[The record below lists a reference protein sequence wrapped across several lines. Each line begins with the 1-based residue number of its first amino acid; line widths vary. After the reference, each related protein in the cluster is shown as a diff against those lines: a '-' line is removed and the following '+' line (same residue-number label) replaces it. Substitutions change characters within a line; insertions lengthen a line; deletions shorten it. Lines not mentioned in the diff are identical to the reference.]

1 MIWALAFIGL
11 SLSLILTFY
20 TANIMKKA
28 GIVGKDIH
36 KRDKPEIPEMGGIA
50 ILISLSVALTPVL
63 TDNLSTVLLV
73 FLLFG
78 VVGIIDDLTNL
89 RQSHKVL
96 LSLLVSLPLLSLKVS
111 SGLNLL
117 LFTINLKTLY
127 YLFAVLFVTASAN
140 LVNMLA
146 GFNGLEVG
154 TSAIALLFLGLIT
167 SGDAQA
173 LAFVGFAVAIGFL
186 WWNKYPARIFP
197 GDTGT
202 LSLGALIGLVGILGK
217 AEMFAVILL
226 VPHIIDFLLKTKIKF
241 KGRPL
246 GRTEILEDGTL
257 KAPPYLSFL
266 GLIMRAK
273 RVKEYELVA
282 IVWAIEAIL
291 GFVVLLLHQLL

>member
-1 MIWALAFIGL
+1 MIWVLIFIGL
-11 SLSLILTFY
+11 SLSLILTPY
-20 TANIMKKA
+20 VASLMKKA
-28 GIVGKDIH
+28 GIVGRDIH
-36 KRDKPEIPEMGGIA
+36 KLHKPEVAEMGGIA
-50 ILISLSVALTPVL
+50 ILVSLPLALIPAL
-63 TDNLSTVLLV
+63 NGNLSKALLV

-78 VVGIIDDLTNL
+78 LVGILDDLTNL
-89 RQSHKVL
+89 KQSHKVL
-96 LSLLVSLPLLSLKVS
+96 LSLLVSLPLLSLDVNKEID
-111 SGLNLL
+111 LL
-117 LFTINLKTLY
+117 ILTVNLKILY
-127 YLFAVLFVTASAN
+127 YLFAVLFVTGSAN

-167 SGDAQA
+167 SGDAQI
-173 LAFVGFAVAIGFL
+173 LAFVSFAVALGFL
-186 WWNKYPARIFP
+186 WWNKYPARVFP

-217 AEMFAVILL
+217 VELFAAILL
-226 VPHIIDFLLKTKIKF
+226 VPHALDFLLKTKIRF

-246 GRTEILEDGTL
+246 GKTEVLEDGTL

-266 GLIMRAK
+266 GLIMRIK

-282 IVWAIEAIL
+282 IVWAIEITL

>member
-1 MIWALAFIGL
+1 M
-11 SLSLILTFY
+11 
-20 TANIMKKA
+20 
-28 GIVGKDIH
+28 
-36 KRDKPEIPEMGGIA
+36 
-50 ILISLSVALTPVL
+50 
-63 TDNLSTVLLV
+63 
-73 FLLFG
+73 
-78 VVGIIDDLTNL
+78 VGIIDDLTNL

-96 LSLLVSLPLLSLKVS
+96 LSLLISLPLLSLKVS

-167 SGDAQA
+167 SGDARA
-173 LAFVGFAVAIGFL
+173 LAFVGFAVALGFL
-186 WWNKYPARIFP
+186 WWNKYPAKVFP

-217 AEMFAVILL
+217 VEIFAAILL
-226 VPHIIDFLLKTKIKF
+226 VPHMIDFLLKTKIKF

-291 GFVVLLLHQLL
+291 GFVVLLLHQSL

>member
-1 MIWALAFIGL
+1 MTWVSAFIGL
-11 SLSLILTFY
+11 SLSLVLTPY
-20 TANIMKKA
+20 VAGLMRKA
-28 GIVGKDIH
+28 GIVGRDIH
-36 KRDKPEIPEMGGIA
+36 KLHKPEVAEMGGIA
-50 ILISLSVALTPVL
+50 ILISLPLSLILVLDDVLSKALL
-63 TDNLSTVLLV
+63 I

-78 VVGIIDDLTNL
+78 LIGILDDLTSL
-89 RQSHKVL
+89 KQSHKVL
-96 LSLLVSLPLLSLKVS
+96 LSLLVSLPILSLNVS
-111 SGLNLL
+111 KEIDLL
-117 LFTINLKTLY
+117 VFTINLKTLY
-127 YLFAVLFVTASAN
+127 YLFAILFVTGSAN

-167 SGDAQA
+167 SGDAQI
-173 LAFVGFAVAIGFL
+173 LAFVGFAVALGFL
-186 WWNKYPARIFP
+186 WWNKYPARVFP

-217 AEMFAVILL
+217 VEIFAVILL
-226 VPHIIDFLLKTKIKF
+226 IPHAIDFMLKTKIRF

-246 GRTEILEDGTL
+246 GKTEILEDGTL

-266 GLIMRAK
+266 GLIMRVK

-282 IVWAIEAIL
+282 IVWAIEITL

>member
-1 MIWALAFIGL
+1 MIWVSVFIGL
-11 SLSLILTFY
+11 SLSLVLTPY
-20 TANIMKKA
+20 VAGLMKKA

-36 KRDKPEIPEMGGIA
+36 KLHKPEVAEMGGIA
-50 ILISLSVALTPVL
+50 ILISLPLSLILVLDDVLSKALL
-63 TDNLSTVLLV
+63 I

-78 VVGIIDDLTNL
+78 LIGILDDLTNL
-89 RQSHKVL
+89 KQSHKVL
-96 LSLLVSLPLLSLKVS
+96 LSLLVSLPLLSLDMNKEID
-111 SGLNLL
+111 LL
-117 LFTINLKTLY
+117 VFTINLKTLY
-127 YLFAVLFVTASAN
+127 YLFAILFVTGSAN

-167 SGDAQA
+167 SGDAQI
-173 LAFVGFAVAIGFL
+173 LAFVSFAVALGFL
-186 WWNKYPARIFP
+186 WWNRYPARVFP

-217 AEMFAVILL
+217 VEVFAVILL
-226 VPHIIDFLLKTKIKF
+226 LPHALDFLLKTKIRF

-246 GRTEILEDGTL
+246 GKTEILEDGTL

-266 GLIMRAK
+266 GLIMRVK

-282 IVWAIEAIL
+282 IVWAIEVIL